1 MASLNFDASQVA
13 PKSPFAPIPAGTYL
27 AHIIESDVSPLKTGN
42 GMALK
47 LTFEILDGQF
57 KDRKI
62 FNNLNI
68 QHTNPDTQKY
78 AQQDLSAICHA
89 TGNIKLTETSALHF
103 KPVKIKVTIR
113 PASGGY
119 DEVNAIKG
127 YESATG
133 AKPATFSAPA
143 APAAN
148 APVTPPFAPA
158 AAAAP
163 AAPASNVP
171 AWARKTA

>member
-1 MASLNFDASQVA
+1 MASINFDASQVA
-13 PKSPFAPIPAGTYL
+13 PKSSFAPIPAGVYL
-27 AHIIESDVSPLKTGN
+27 AHITESDVVPLKSGN

-47 LTFEILDGQF
+47 MTFEILDGQF
-57 KDRKI
+57 KGRKI
-62 FNNLNI
+62 WENLNI

-78 AQQDLSAICHA
+78 AQSDLSAICHA
-89 TGNIKLTETSALHF
+89 TGNIKLNETSALHF

-119 DEVNAIKG
+119 DEGNAIKG

-133 AKPATFSAPA
+133 AKPAVFSAPA

-148 APVTPPFAPA
+148 APAAPGVA
-158 AAAAP
+158 PAAAP
-163 AAPASNVP
+163 AAPAANVP
-171 AWARKTA
+171 AWARKAA

>member
-13 PKSPFAPIPAGTYL
+13 PKSSFAPIPAGTYL
-27 AHIIESDVSPLKTGN
+27 AHITESDVAPLKSGKGTG
-42 GMALK
+42 LK

-57 KDRKI
+57 KGRKLWE
-62 FNNLNI
+62 NLNI

-119 DEVNAIKG
+119 DEGNAIKG
-127 YESATG
+127 YENASG
-133 AKPATFSAPA
+133 AKPAAFSAPA

-148 APVTPPFAPA
+148 APAAAPSA
-158 AAAAP
+158 PAAAAP
-163 AAPASNVP
+163 AAPAANVP
-171 AWARKTA
+171 AWARKAA